1 MSLHL
6 NPGDAKAFTRREFL
20 RNGTLF
26 ASAALTVP
34 AFLQSSAFALP
45 RPMAGLSSIA
55 GVDEGRILVV
65 VQLSGGNDGLNT
77 VVPFRDDV
85 YRRVRPTIGLGV
97 NEVHHLSKN
106 GAKGAHD
113 VGLHPAMTQLRE
125 LYDEGLCSVV
135 QSVGYPNPN
144 RSHFASMDIW
154 HTADTSATGDGWL
167 GRYIDSQ
174 CCGFGKGESGTAEP
188 GSRPKIEPPIALGK
202 AMPLALQGRNM
213 MPVSFESPELFRWT
227 GDRSDDL
234 SGAYEKLL
242 ARAEGKPDDESPAAF
257 LLRTALDARVS
268 SDSIRQAVS
277 TPALVKYPAT
287 ELGKQ
292 LSMIG
297 SMIRAGLGT
306 RVFYVSHGSFDTH
319 AGQGG
324 GQGQHA
330 RLLGQL
336 ADAVNAFYKDLGAQG
351 NQGRVMTMCFSEF
364 GRRVGQNASG
374 GTDHGTAAPMF
385 LFGPMVQAGVHGPNP
400 DLRDLDEGDLK
411 FKVDFRQVYAEVLDS
426 WLSAPSADVL
436 GARYRHLELIR
447 KT

>member
-154 HTADTSATGDGWL
+154 HTADTQ
-167 GRYIDSQ
+167 RH
-174 CCGFGKGESGTAEP
+174 
-188 GSRPKIEPPIALGK
+188 RRR
-202 AMPLALQGRNM
+202 LA
-213 MPVSFESPELFRWT
+213 WT
-227 GDRSDDL
+227 LHR
-234 SGAYEKLL
+234 L
-242 ARAEGKPDDESPAAF
+242 AV
-257 LLRTALDARVS
+257 LRLR
-268 SDSIRQAVS
+268 
-277 TPALVKYPAT
+277 
-287 ELGKQ
+287 
-292 LSMIG
+292 
-297 SMIRAGLGT
+297 
-306 RVFYVSHGSFDTH
+306 
-319 AGQGG
+319 
-324 GQGQHA
+324 
-330 RLLGQL
+330 
-336 ADAVNAFYKDLGAQG
+336 
-351 NQGRVMTMCFSEF
+351 QGRVRH
-364 GRRVGQNASG
+364 RR
-374 GTDHGTAAPMF
+374 
-385 LFGPMVQAGVHGPNP
+385 AGVPPQDRTAHRARQSHAARAAGPQHDARLVRIP
-400 DLRDLDEGDLK
+400 RTIPLDG
-411 FKVDFRQVYAEVLDS
+411 RPQ
-426 WLSAPSADVL
+426 
-436 GARYRHLELIR
+436 R
-447 KT
+447 